1 MSAANPFSLEN
12 KTVLITGASSGI
24 GRACAVECARAGAS
38 LILTGRD
45 ETRLAGTLAEAE
57 KISSAKHFAVPAD
70 LTDDSG
76 VEKLLAAVPT
86 PLDGIVHSAGIPLL
100 RPFAFSSPK
109 NLEKLWRVNTLV
121 PLELTRQLLKRN
133 AVRDAASVVFVA
145 SICGASIA
153 AVGQTAYASSK
164 AALCGASKVMALELA
179 QRKIR
184 VNSICPGGIETPIH
198 ALNGLSEEQLEE
210 DRTRYPLK
218 RYGRPE
224 EIAYAAIYL
233 LSDAAAWVTGTQLV
247 IDGGFTLS

>member
-57 KISSAKHFAVPAD
+57 KISSAKHLAVPAD
-70 LTDDSG
+70 LTDESG
-76 VEKLLAAVPT
+76 VEKLLSAVPV
-86 PLDGIVHSAGIPLL
+86 PLDGIVHSAGICET
-100 RPFAFSSPK
+100 RPFAFATQKKFRRIFDINFFAPALLSQQSLKSKMLNPGSSIVFISSIDGPISAH
-109 NLEKLWRVNTLV
+109 VGNTMYSASKGAISA
-121 PLELTRQLLKRN
+121 LTRN
-133 AVRDAASVVFVA
+133 
-145 SICGASIA
+145 
-153 AVGQTAYASSK
+153 
-164 AALCGASKVMALELA
+164 MAIELA
-179 QRKIR
+179 ENKIR
-184 VNSICPGGIETPIH
+184 VNAILPGMTETPLIH
-198 ALNGLSEEQLEE
+198 CSAISEEQLDE
-210 DRTRYPLK
+210 DRARYPLK